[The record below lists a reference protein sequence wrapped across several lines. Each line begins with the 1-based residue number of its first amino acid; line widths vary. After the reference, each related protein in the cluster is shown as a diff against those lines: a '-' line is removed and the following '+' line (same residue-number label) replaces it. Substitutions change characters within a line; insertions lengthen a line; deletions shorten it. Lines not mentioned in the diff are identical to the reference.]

1 MSLCIHLDKPAGHA
15 YTNLDILSGHVSLEL
30 PSDETITSIVVKLE
44 GLVQTRL
51 KEPKRH
57 EEDKES
63 KRWET
68 ELHKVLYLTKV
79 VFPADEVQKQS
90 TSTTG
95 FKLKKGEYKYPFEF
109 RIPIN
114 NVCIPQTGI
123 LKTLS
128 DLGQGFDPV
137 KETQKQGHHVK
148 TTLPPSLSGIPHD
161 MAWCRYFVKVTLNR
175 PQFYRTNTRKLEL
188 FVLLPIEPP
197 RPPPTSRE
205 TFAKREHLQNY
216 QQGPPRKKRGLFD
229 SWRGRP
235 DALPPPINQSRF
247 FVEARLPSPPIIT
260 PKEPIPLRIL
270 FTKLAPFTAPII
282 LRSLQIR
289 LISTT
294 HIRVHD
300 IKHDLISSSHAHSST
315 QLAIPIGHPN
325 SPVGEELEAEG
336 SAWSQ
341 WTFPSSVQPSFV
353 TCNIRRKYDLEISV
367 GVSLGLQPQFEVV
380 SLIMPVEVFSG
391 IRPPP
396 QLQLLSSQRRR
407 PSNTS
412 PPKEVKGPQTATAS
426 ALSTMPVI
434 SAISPAP
441 SSSPSSTKL
450 PPLQTNTNA
459 NTATPVEYPF
469 SPIQVADGTPPGT
482 FVATNSPV
490 SAVDDL
496 PPTYDEATAVN
507 VGPVSGPRREF
518 QLEPSYFTRPAEM
531 ETQMT
536 GKS

>member
-1 MSLCIHLDKPAGHA
+1 
-15 YTNLDILSGHVSLEL
+15 
-30 PSDETITSIVVKLE
+30 
-44 GLVQTRL
+44 
-51 KEPKRH
+51 
-57 EEDKES
+57 
-63 KRWET
+63 
-68 ELHKVLYLTKV
+68 
-79 VFPADEVQKQS
+79 
-90 TSTTG
+90 
-95 FKLKKGEYKYPFEF
+95 
-109 RIPIN
+109 
-114 NVCIPQTGI
+114 
-123 LKTLS
+123 
-128 DLGQGFDPV
+128 
-137 KETQKQGHHVK
+137 
-148 TTLPPSLSGIPHD
+148 

-270 FTKLAPFTAPII
+270 FTKLTPFTAPII

-325 SPVGEELEAEG
+325 SPVGEELEAES

-407 PSNTS
+407 PLNTS
-412 PPKEVKGPQTATAS
+412 PPKEAKGPQTATAS
-426 ALSTMPVI
+426 ALSTMPVV
-434 SAISPAP
+434 STISPAP

-450 PPLQTNTNA
+450 PPLQTNINA

-482 FVATNSPV
+482 FVATNSPA

>member
-260 PKEPIPLRIL
+260 PKEP
-270 FTKLAPFTAPII
+270 
-282 LRSLQIR
+282 
-289 LISTT
+289 
-294 HIRVHD
+294 
-300 IKHDLISSSHAHSST
+300 HAHSST
-315 QLAIPIGHPN
+315 QLAIPIGHPG
-325 SPVGEELEAEG
+325 SPVGEELEAES
-336 SAWSQ
+336 SAWGQ

-434 SAISPAP
+434 SAISPAS

-482 FVATNSPV
+482 FVATNSPA

>member
-1 MSLCIHLDKPAGHA
+1 MGNRTTQGQYLG
-15 YTNLDILSGHVSLEL
+15 
-30 PSDETITSIVVKLE
+30 TS
-44 GLVQTRL
+44 
-51 KEPKRH
+51 
-57 EEDKES
+57 
-63 KRWET
+63 
-68 ELHKVLYLTKV
+68 VLYLTKT

-90 TSTTG
+90 TSTAG
-95 FKLKKGEYKYPFEF
+95 FKLKKGEYTYPFEF

-123 LKTLS
+123 LKTLT
-128 DLGQGFDPV
+128 DFGQGFDPV
-137 KETQKQGHHVK
+137 KETQKQGNHVK

-197 RPPPTSRE
+197 RPPLTPRE

-216 QQGPPRKKRGLFD
+216 QQGPPKKKRGLFD

-289 LISTT
+289 LQSTT

-300 IKHDLISSSHAHSST
+300 IKHDLVSSSHAHSNT
-315 QLAIPIGHPN
+315 QLAIPVGHPN
-325 SPVGEELEAEG
+325 SPVGEELEAAN

-341 WTFPSSVQPSFV
+341 WSIPSSVQPSFV

-380 SLIMPVEVFSG
+380 NLIMPVEVFSG

-396 QLQLLSSQRRR
+396 ELQLLTSQRRK
-407 PSNTS
+407 PSNTI
-412 PPKEVKGPQTATAS
+412 PPKDLKKPQTATAPAVS
-426 ALSTMPVI
+426 IAPTVSP
-434 SAISPAP
+434 ISPA
-441 SSSPSSTKL
+441 SSSSSATKL
-450 PPLQTNTNA
+450 PPLQTDTTLNPTP
-459 NTATPVEYPF
+459 PVEYPF
-469 SPIQVADGTPPGT
+469 SPIQAAGGTVPGT
-482 FVATNSPV
+482 FVATSPPA
-490 SAVDDL
+490 SAIDDL

-518 QLEPSYFTRPAEM
+518 QLEPGYFTRPAEM
-531 ETQMT
+531 ELQTT